1 MVKKVS
7 RKNYDSGK
15 YTDFRKVSDN
25 FYEGAKVASE
35 FEYYNAAEVLIV
47 HAAIALAD
55 AVTIRLSSTKCAGNN
70 HYEIIHLLKE
80 SVAGSKENNSA
91 LIHFEKIIDH
101 KNAVSYQ
108 GEIYKKADITKLFK
122 HFERFKSWT
131 DSVF

>member
-7 RKNYDSGK
+7 RKNYNSSK
-15 YTDFRKVSDN
+15 YIDFRKVSDN
-25 FYEGAKVASE
+25 FYEGAKIASE
-35 FEYYNAAEVLIV
+35 FEYYNASGVLVV

-55 AVTIRLSSTKCAGNN
+55 AVTIRLSSTKCTGNN
-70 HYEIIHLLKE
+70 HYEIIHLLRE
-80 SVAGSKENNSA
+80 CIPGNKENNSA
-91 LIHFEKIIDH
+91 LMHFEKIIDH

-108 GEIYKKADITKLFK
+108 GEIYTKADIIKLFK